1 MWHDPGR
8 RRINLAASLS
18 YAKQCFS
25 ALVIENTALREDLAR
40 VREQR
45 DEALALLD
53 ELRAAVR
60 ARHAAEAELAGL
72 YREREIQR
80 ARSVQRDPAKPL
92 H

>member
-1 MWHDPGR
+1 MWSDPGR
-8 RRINLAASLS
+8 RRINLAASWQH
-18 YAKQCFS
+18 AKRAFA
-25 ALVIENTALREDLAR
+25 ALIAERDSLRADLAR

-53 ELRAAVR
+53 ELRAVVR
-60 ARHAAEAELAGL
+60 ARHAAEVELAGL

-80 ARSVQRDPAKPL
+80 ARSAQRDPVQPL